1 MKLSTI
7 LILIGIGILLGWL
20 SDFLF
25 EIISETLN
33 VRKNRNK
40 KRYCHHCKMAYLDG
54 EDNDVNYCRTC
65 GRKLQYISEINPPQ
79 TEEPPFEDFNE
90 KEQ

>member
-7 LILIGIGILLGWL
+7 LILIGIGILIGWL

-25 EIISETLN
+25 GIISETLN

-54 EDNDVNYCRTC
+54 EDNDVKYCRMC
-65 GRKLQYISEINPPQ
+65 GHELQYIFEKDHSK
-79 TEEPPFEDFNE
+79 TEESPFEDFNE
-90 KEQ
+90 K